1 MVNMLRAKLLTMTIA
16 ATLWVAGCSPHRQK
30 PFPSRV
36 ITIICPPAP
45 GGISDTLTRALAASA
60 QQVFGVPVVVENKPG
75 GANAIGLNYGAH
87 ASPDGYT
94 VTYVV
99 AELAILPHLGLS
111 PISPADFDLL
121 ARTNYNPA
129 AVTVRAD
136 AKWRTLRDLL
146 RDAKANPNSIRVG
159 NSGTGSIWHLAA
171 LALQEAAK
179 VQFKHIPF
187 TGAAPAVQALLGG
200 HVDMVCVSTV
210 EVQSHVEAKKLRIL
224 AVLTTQRDPMFPNV
238 PCARELGYD
247 VDIGAWGGLAL
258 PKNVPKQIRQMLLEG
273 FRKAFKDPKFV
284 DLMKE
289 RGVRLAWLEGDA
301 FQQFVEFQSARNRD
315 LITKLGMNLTR
326 GDVGHLYFPKCLA
339 ALLMLLLAALLLSLR
354 WRLTEDSPPLRVK
367 ESLKM
372 AGLVLSFV
380 AILPFAGF
388 LVSSMLFLLA
398 SVLLS
403 GKAKIWQALIYAI
416 AAGAG
421 VWLLFARI
429 LGVPLP

>member
-1 MVNMLRAKLLTMTIA
+1 
-16 ATLWVAGCSPHRQK
+16 
-30 PFPSRV
+30 
-36 ITIICPPAP
+36 
-45 GGISDTLTRALAASA
+45 
-60 QQVFGVPVVVENKPG
+60 
-75 GANAIGLNYGAH
+75 
-87 ASPDGYT
+87 
-94 VTYVV
+94 
-99 AELAILPHLGLS
+99 
-111 PISPADFDLL
+111 
-121 ARTNYNPA
+121 
-129 AVTVRAD
+129 VTVRSD
-136 AKWRTLRDLL
+136 AKWRTLKELL

-187 TGAAPAVQALLGG
+187 NGAAPAVQALLGG
-200 HVDMVCVSTV
+200 HVDIVCVSTV

-258 PKNVPKQIRQMLLEG
+258 PKNVPKQIRQILLEG

-326 GDVGHLYFPKCLA
+326 GDVGYLYFPKCLA
-339 ALLMLLLAALLLSLR
+339 ALLMLLLALLLSLR
-354 WRLTEDSPPLRVK
+354 RRTIEDLPPLQSK

-372 AGLVLSFV
+372 AGLVLFFV

-388 LVSSMLFLLA
+388 FVSSMLFLLA

-416 AAGAG
+416 AAGAS